1 MKRDKKQYWVLLDDE
16 GKPVR
21 FFDYPATG
29 TVKWKIPS
37 PTLKELYEKHKH
49 NEAPF

>member
-1 MKRDKKQYWVLLDDE
+1 MKKQRQQYWVLLDFE

-21 FFDYPATG
+21 FFDYQAEG
-29 TVKWKIPS
+29 TVKWKVPAL
-37 PTLKELYEKHKH
+37 TLKELYEKHKH